1 MHNTYTSQSGMV
13 PGVPKSRC
21 HLPAVGD
28 VGVVHSIASYD
39 EKSAAQGAK
48 KGRFCMGIL
57 VTLSLSTENAP
68 RAEKIF
74 LLIRWSQSSH
84 RSLSLKG
91 LKKKVNRGFITDTN
105 QIRPFRWDPP
115 YVNSLLVFTSC

>member
-1 MHNTYTSQSGMV
+1 MKKVDFFPREIECTTPIPVNQAW
-13 PGVPKSRC
+13 SR
-21 HLPAVGD
+21 ASKK

-68 RAEKIF
+68 RAEKNIF
-74 LLIRWSQSSH
+74 VDKVVSEHPYELKFKRIGKI
-84 RSLSLKG
+84 SL
-91 LKKKVNRGFITDTN
+91 
-105 QIRPFRWDPP
+105 
-115 YVNSLLVFTSC
+115 